1 MAGFEL
7 RPYQTQSVQAIEDE
21 WEKGRRKTLLVLPT
35 GCHAR
40 GQKVLLASGLTKAV
54 EEIGLSDTLLG
65 ADGKPRKV
73 LHLHHGKDDLYKI
86 TPIKGQPFIVNS
98 QHMLSLVQTGLK
110 GHPQYPSQIGGK
122 ITDVTVSEYLTWS
135 KNKKHT
141 HKLYRSSAIEKFHEN
156 DGSHIS
162 IDPYFLGV
170 LLGDGN
176 IKNSISITT
185 MDKEIEQEI
194 ERQCEVYNMTVR
206 TEKAGRA
213 NTFLLRC
220 GYVGAKGGLLHQQLK
235 ELHLRG
241 VGSAGKFIPLVY
253 KAAPLEKRLEIL
265 AGVIDTDGSKAQC
278 CGYDFIS
285 KSRQLSEDVAFIAR
299 SAGLAAYVS
308 KSIKTCQGGFVG
320 TYWRVSISGDCSII
334 PCRVKAKQCAKRKQ
348 KKSVL
353 RTGFS
358 VEHIGFGEYFGF
370 TVDGD
375 NRYLL
380 DDFTV
385 THNCGKT
392 IVFSE
397 IAKRRVDAGER
408 VLILAHRG
416 ELLEQAADKLARST
430 GLACAVEKAENTSVG
445 RFESV
450 VVGSVQTLMRQSRL
464 DALGADRFSTIIVD
478 EAHHALSSSYQAVLD
493 YFSAAKVLGVTATP
507 DRGDRKN
514 LGELFDSLAYE
525 YSLPQAI
532 KDGYLCPIEA
542 QTIPLSL
549 DLSHVGV
556 QAGDFKSADLGDA
569 LEPYLEQIAQEM
581 YEAQC
586 MDRKTVVFLPL
597 IATSQKFRDILNRH
611 GFRAA
616 EVNGQSSNR
625 AEVLKDFERGKYN
638 VLCNSMLLT
647 EGWDCPSVDCI
658 VVLRP
663 TKVRS
668 LYCLDEKTEVL
679 TRDGWK
685 TDVKIGEDVLAFDT
699 ETGETKF
706 VPALA
711 KIKRQLASNEFFCSI
726 KGQSSDIRVTNHHR
740 MVYDNKRRKGWKI
753 KEAQDIAD
761 MKDGAYIPVSGKTHF
776 PGVPLTDDEI
786 RFIAWVMTDGTI
798 NKTNGAIYISQASH
812 QPWIDEIQSCIDG
825 CNLKYGKRSV
835 SGGTKYNETSPRTIW
850 SISKGKPRGAH
861 KNRSGWGYLK
871 KYISKNIS
879 DTLFDMDER
888 QFDIMLRTI
897 HLADGA
903 KQSGQ
908 SWTRRSYH
916 IGKGNKA
923 FIERLQIMAVQRGWR
938 ANISVDKA
946 GIARKNDFYMLHLK
960 KQNFVKIGSVS
971 GQHATWVKEQH
982 SDEMCWCVQ
991 NELGTLVTRR
1001 NGKVAI
1007 VGNCQMVGRG
1017 TRLSPET
1024 GKDKLLL
1031 LDFLWHTERHE
1042 LCRPAHLIAKTDE
1055 VAQAMTKIV
1064 EQQRVP
1070 IDLEDVEKSAE
1081 SDVAQA
1087 REESLAKQLA
1097 EMRTKKRKLV
1107 DPLQYEMSI
1116 MDADLQN
1123 YVPSFGW
1130 EMAPPSDKQL
1140 KALESHGIFAD
1151 GIECAGKA
1159 SLLLNRL
1166 DKRKAEG
1173 MSSAKQIRLLER
1185 YGFKHVGEW
1194 SLDQASRL
1202 ISRLSANG
1210 WRVPHAIDPV
1220 SYVPP
1225 QVKKDEI
1232 PVVPFLNW

>member
-7 RPYQTQSVQAIEDE
+7 RPYQTQSIQAIEDE

-464 DALGADRFSTIIVD
+464 DALGQSRFSTIIVD
-478 EAHHALSSSYQAVLD
+478 EAHHALSDSYRAVLD
-493 YFSAAKVLGVTATP
+493 YFSDAKVLGVTATP

-668 LYCLDEKTEVL
+668 LYC
-679 TRDGWK
+679 
-685 TDVKIGEDVLAFDT
+685 
-699 ETGETKF
+699 
-706 VPALA
+706 
-711 KIKRQLASNEFFCSI
+711 
-726 KGQSSDIRVTNHHR
+726 
-740 MVYDNKRRKGWKI
+740 
-753 KEAQDIAD
+753 
-761 MKDGAYIPVSGKTHF
+761 
-776 PGVPLTDDEI
+776 
-786 RFIAWVMTDGTI
+786 
-798 NKTNGAIYISQASH
+798 
-812 QPWIDEIQSCIDG
+812 
-825 CNLKYGKRSV
+825 
-835 SGGTKYNETSPRTIW
+835 
-850 SISKGKPRGAH
+850 
-861 KNRSGWGYLK
+861 
-871 KYISKNIS
+871 
-879 DTLFDMDER
+879 
-888 QFDIMLRTI
+888 
-897 HLADGA
+897 
-903 KQSGQ
+903 
-908 SWTRRSYH
+908 
-916 IGKGNKA
+916 
-923 FIERLQIMAVQRGWR
+923 
-938 ANISVDKA
+938 
-946 GIARKNDFYMLHLK
+946 
-960 KQNFVKIGSVS
+960 
-971 GQHATWVKEQH
+971 
-982 SDEMCWCVQ
+982 
-991 NELGTLVTRR
+991 
-1001 NGKVAI
+1001 
-1007 VGNCQMVGRG
+1007 QMVGRG

-1024 GKDKLLL
+1024 NKDKLLL

-1042 LCRPAHLIAKTDE
+1042 LCRPTHLIAKSAE
-1055 VAQAMTKIV
+1055 VANAMTKVI
-1064 EQQRVP
+1064 EQQQGAP
-1070 IDLEDVEKSAE
+1070 IDLEEVEKSAE

-1210 WRVPHAIDPV
+1210 WRVPHAIDPA

-1225 QVKKDEI
+1225 QIKKNEM
-1232 PVVPFLNW
+1232 PAVPFLS

>member
-7 RPYQTQSVQAIEDE
+7 RPYQTQSIQAIEDE

-668 LYCLDEKTEVL
+668 LYC
-679 TRDGWK
+679 
-685 TDVKIGEDVLAFDT
+685 
-699 ETGETKF
+699 
-706 VPALA
+706 
-711 KIKRQLASNEFFCSI
+711 
-726 KGQSSDIRVTNHHR
+726 
-740 MVYDNKRRKGWKI
+740 
-753 KEAQDIAD
+753 
-761 MKDGAYIPVSGKTHF
+761 
-776 PGVPLTDDEI
+776 
-786 RFIAWVMTDGTI
+786 
-798 NKTNGAIYISQASH
+798 
-812 QPWIDEIQSCIDG
+812 
-825 CNLKYGKRSV
+825 
-835 SGGTKYNETSPRTIW
+835 
-850 SISKGKPRGAH
+850 
-861 KNRSGWGYLK
+861 
-871 KYISKNIS
+871 
-879 DTLFDMDER
+879 
-888 QFDIMLRTI
+888 
-897 HLADGA
+897 
-903 KQSGQ
+903 
-908 SWTRRSYH
+908 
-916 IGKGNKA
+916 
-923 FIERLQIMAVQRGWR
+923 
-938 ANISVDKA
+938 
-946 GIARKNDFYMLHLK
+946 
-960 KQNFVKIGSVS
+960 
-971 GQHATWVKEQH
+971 
-982 SDEMCWCVQ
+982 
-991 NELGTLVTRR
+991 
-1001 NGKVAI
+1001 
-1007 VGNCQMVGRG
+1007 QMVGRG

-1024 GKDKLLL
+1024 NKDKLLL

-1042 LCRPAHLIAKTDE
+1042 LCRPTHLIAKSAE
-1055 VAQAMTKIV
+1055 VANAMTKVI
-1064 EQQRVP
+1064 EQQQGAP
-1070 IDLEDVEKSAE
+1070 IDLEEVEKSAE

-1130 EMAPPSDKQL
+1130 EMAPPSAKQL

-1210 WRVPHAIDPV
+1210 WRVPHAIDPA

-1225 QVKKDEI
+1225 QIEKDEM
-1232 PVVPFLNW
+1232 PAVPFLSW

>member
-616 EVNGQSSNR
+616 EVNGQSADR
-625 AEVLKDFERGKYN
+625 AEVLADFERGKYN

-658 VVLRP
+658 IVLRP

-668 LYCLDEKTEVL
+668 LY
-679 TRDGWK
+679 
-685 TDVKIGEDVLAFDT
+685 
-699 ETGETKF
+699 
-706 VPALA
+706 
-711 KIKRQLASNEFFCSI
+711 
-726 KGQSSDIRVTNHHR
+726 
-740 MVYDNKRRKGWKI
+740 
-753 KEAQDIAD
+753 
-761 MKDGAYIPVSGKTHF
+761 
-776 PGVPLTDDEI
+776 
-786 RFIAWVMTDGTI
+786 
-798 NKTNGAIYISQASH
+798 
-812 QPWIDEIQSCIDG
+812 
-825 CNLKYGKRSV
+825 
-835 SGGTKYNETSPRTIW
+835 
-850 SISKGKPRGAH
+850 
-861 KNRSGWGYLK
+861 
-871 KYISKNIS
+871 
-879 DTLFDMDER
+879 
-888 QFDIMLRTI
+888 
-897 HLADGA
+897 
-903 KQSGQ
+903 
-908 SWTRRSYH
+908 
-916 IGKGNKA
+916 
-923 FIERLQIMAVQRGWR
+923 
-938 ANISVDKA
+938 
-946 GIARKNDFYMLHLK
+946 
-960 KQNFVKIGSVS
+960 
-971 GQHATWVKEQH
+971 
-982 SDEMCWCVQ
+982 
-991 NELGTLVTRR
+991 
-1001 NGKVAI
+1001 
-1007 VGNCQMVGRG
+1007 CQMVGRG

-1042 LCRPAHLIAKTDE
+1042 LCRPTHLIAKSAE
-1055 VAQAMTKIV
+1055 VANAMTKVI
-1064 EQQRVP
+1064 EQQQGAP
-1070 IDLEDVEKSAE
+1070 IDLEEVEKSAE
-1081 SDVAQA
+1081 NNVAQA

-1210 WRVPHAIDPV
+1210 WRVPHAIDPA

-1225 QVKKDEI
+1225 QIKKDEM
-1232 PVVPFLNW
+1232 PAVPFLSW